1 MFYHDTTFFCTFSL
15 ISTRSFC
22 FLPLSRLI
30 WSSYYEPLLNTWD
43 ADYFRICLK
52 CWSSIGSIS
61 TIWLIAGS
69 ALDINI
75 PFHVILMLNMYLN
88 KKAKRI
94 AKDINDALVKL
105 RVISD
110 GFLDVKYSFNISNII
125 GMVKGIE
132 RLIIVVALSGS
143 NSNTSSCCSEKFREK

>member
-1 MFYHDTTFFCTFSL
+1 MGCRLFPNLPQMLVFDWVYINDLAHCWV
-15 ISTRSFC
+15 SFGHQH
-22 FLPLSRLI
+22 SK
-30 WSSYYEPLLNTWD
+30 
-43 ADYFRICLK
+43 A
-52 CWSSIGSIS
+52 
-61 TIWLIAGS
+61 
-69 ALDINI
+69 

-94 AKDINDALVKL
+94 AKDINDTLVKL

-110 GFLDVKYSFNISNII
+110 GFLDIKYSFNISNII

-132 RLIIVVALSGS
+132 RLIIVVAVSGS